1 MSFIRYRNYIIAALA
16 IPAVINATA
25 QGGKTTTIELQPK
38 QYDSLG
44 NHYLFNSDTSMAIY
58 YYQKYVDKMPEDINK
73 AKSLDKLRKLYVKN
87 NQSFYLGEY

>member
-1 MSFIRYRNYIIAALA
+1 MSFTRYRNYLVAAMV
-16 IPAVINATA
+16 IPMVLKTTA
-25 QGGKTTTIELQPK
+25 QGGKEAVAEREVK

-58 YYQKYVDKMPEDINK
+58 YYQKYVDKMPGDINK
-73 AKSLDKLRKLYVKN
+73 ARSLRKLRKLYVKN